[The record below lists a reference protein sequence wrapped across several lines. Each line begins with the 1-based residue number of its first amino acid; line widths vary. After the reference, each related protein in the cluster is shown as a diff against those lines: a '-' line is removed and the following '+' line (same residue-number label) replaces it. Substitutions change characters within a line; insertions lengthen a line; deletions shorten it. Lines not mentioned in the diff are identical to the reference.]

1 MTSNSP
7 DQLFDPNV
15 GHPRRSLIL
24 GIMCMSLVL
33 IVSAVSSLNVAI
45 PTIVRELEPSSTEQL
60 WILDSYALVFAGFL
74 LLCGALG
81 DRYGRKHAL
90 ILGMVIFAVASVLAA
105 YADTPTQLIVYRAI
119 MGIGAALIMPATLST
134 ITGVFPPQE

>member
-15 GHPRRSLIL
+15 GHPRRSL
-24 GIMCMSLVL
+24 
-33 IVSAVSSLNVAI
+33 
-45 PTIVRELEPSSTEQL
+45 
-60 WILDSYALVFAGFL
+60 
-74 LLCGALG
+74 
-81 DRYGRKHAL
+81 
-90 ILGMVIFAVASVLAA
+90 
-105 YADTPTQLIVYRAI
+105 I